1 MSGPAVPGSMDAMDI
16 TQLLITLGSL
26 LGMLI
31 ILLMGVIPPMLNR

>member
-1 MSGPAVPGSMDAMDI
+1 MSVPPDPGSMDAMDI

-31 ILLMGVIPPMLNR
+31 ILLMGVVPPMLNR